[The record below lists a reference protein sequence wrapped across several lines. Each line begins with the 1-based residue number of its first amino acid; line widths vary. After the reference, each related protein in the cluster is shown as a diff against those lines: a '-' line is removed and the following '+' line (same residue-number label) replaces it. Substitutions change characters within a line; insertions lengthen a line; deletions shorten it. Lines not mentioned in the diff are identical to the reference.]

1 MIDYSDKAYYHAIYP
16 CSVINFRTYKQ
27 AVTAV
32 EVVMVV
38 LFFGSLYF
46 VRNIPQGND
55 KSAVNLLQAF
65 GLCIYIALP
74 ALDTLTSIAYIMTS
88 NFYNYAIFGLVLA
101 STIVNNLIFLKH
113 LWDIGA
119 RLRLFVPMP
128 EVIILPKYD
137 SLYKVLFTSVL
148 SMPWLILNSWFIIPW
163 LTFGFFLQS
172 TKVFAIGGV
181 ANMWLKVW
189 TGSDKHQVSHVIDVV
204 VLNEAIYLQIV
215 IESIPQLVLQLAN
228 NFLLKQTWT
237 GVQIFSIVLSGLNTL
252 NVFYKLIYYKCYQKV
267 SLAEIPVEIKVLNV
281 EIIKLNA
288 PERKRIAIHEMVHL
302 HHHKTNEVLERLL
315 DVSENSQIVHDNI
328 KTLKEDVLDVQSHL
342 RLNKST
348 KHFIDVVDDRIHT
361 VMVDINVDVTTLD
374 NTITKIEE
382 EVEILREDLMHV
394 KNNGDWSDK
403 YKAKHGTRLS
413 IHHAYSTVKQDLEGG
428 DDKDDNR
435 IIVDADSGRYLDSD
449 KIEHV
454 VQDDVSANNRK

>member
-1 MIDYSDKAYYHAIYP
+1 M
-16 CSVINFRTYKQ
+16 
-27 AVTAV
+27 
-32 EVVMVV
+32 
-38 LFFGSLYF
+38 
-46 VRNIPQGND
+46 
-55 KSAVNLLQAF
+55 
-65 GLCIYIALP
+65 
-74 ALDTLTSIAYIMTS
+74 
-88 NFYNYAIFGLVLA
+88 
-101 STIVNNLIFLKH
+101 
-113 LWDIGA
+113 
-119 RLRLFVPMP
+119 
-128 EVIILPKYD
+128 
-137 SLYKVLFTSVL
+137 
-148 SMPWLILNSWFIIPW
+148 
-163 LTFGFFLQS
+163 
-172 TKVFAIGGV
+172 
-181 ANMWLKVW
+181 
-189 TGSDKHQVSHVIDVV
+189 
-204 VLNEAIYLQIV
+204 
-215 IESIPQLVLQLAN
+215 
-228 NFLLKQTWT
+228 
-237 GVQIFSIVLSGLNTL
+237 
-252 NVFYKLIYYKCYQKV
+252 

-394 KNNGDWSDK
+394 KNNGDWSDT

-435 IIVDADSGRYLDSD
+435 IVVDADSGRYLDSD

-454 VQDDVSANNRK
+454 VQDVDSNRK